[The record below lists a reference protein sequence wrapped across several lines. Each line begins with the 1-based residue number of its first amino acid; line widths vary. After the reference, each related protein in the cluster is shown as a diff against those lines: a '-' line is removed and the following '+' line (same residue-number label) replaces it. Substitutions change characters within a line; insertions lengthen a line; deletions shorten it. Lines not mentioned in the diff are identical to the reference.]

1 MWEDDESP
9 ESGEKENW
17 VLVVSFFGLSYRSM
31 VREYLTLLGGDRPL
45 AFLAAADDFA
55 AENLDR
61 KLDGVGSLLLAVEAW
76 SSRGAVAS
84 DADDPRSAVPW
95 LDTELG
101 GKEVLAASV
110 GSTGGAGRGF
120 VRMGGLGLRLS
131 VAAIMRRNRSI
142 SSSCSSILHR
152 AS

>member
-61 KLDGVGSLLLAVEAW
+61 KLDFPGT
-76 SSRGAVAS
+76 R
-84 DADDPRSAVPW
+84 DF
-95 LDTELG
+95 
-101 GKEVLAASV
+101 
-110 GSTGGAGRGF
+110 GRRIFGF
-120 VRMGGLGLRLS
+120 
-131 VAAIMRRNRSI
+131 
-142 SSSCSSILHR
+142 
-152 AS
+152 